1 MDFND
6 IEHKKPTQELE
17 IAEGT
22 EIGEYTVK

>member
-6 IEHKKPTQELE
+6 IEHKRPTQELE
-17 IAEGT
+17 MAEGK